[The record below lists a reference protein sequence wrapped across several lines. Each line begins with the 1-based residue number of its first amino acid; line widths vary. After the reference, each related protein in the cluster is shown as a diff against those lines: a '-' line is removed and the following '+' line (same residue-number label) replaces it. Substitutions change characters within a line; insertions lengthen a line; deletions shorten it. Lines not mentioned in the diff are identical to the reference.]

1 MAAASSSNSNPEQIV
16 KLLGLFTAGA
26 FAMRGAG
33 CIINDM
39 WDVNYDKHV
48 ERTKTRPLAS
58 DELNMTQASLFLG
71 CNLLAGLSVLVS
83 LPHTHYCI
91 QVGLSSMPL
100 VIGYPLMKRYTNWP
114 QLVLGMAF
122 SWGTLVGWAA
132 IHGNLNNLE
141 AIIPLYCSGV
151 TWSIVYDTIYA
162 HQDKK
167 DDAKLGLKST
177 ALYFGDYTKPILH
190 GFAAMSLFGWSL
202 AGYYAGIGIPI
213 YYAGCTLAWSHL
225 TWQIV
230 TADLND
236 SSNLAKRF
244 KSNQYVGGI
253 VFASIV
259 AGTIG
264 TSTAGVCL

>member
-1 MAAASSSNSNPEQIV
+1 
-16 KLLGLFTAGA
+16 
-26 FAMRGAG
+26 
-33 CIINDM
+33 
-39 WDVNYDKHV
+39 
-48 ERTKTRPLAS
+48 
-58 DELNMTQASLFLG
+58 
-71 CNLLAGLSVLVS
+71 
-83 LPHTHYCI
+83 
-91 QVGLSSMPL
+91 
-100 VIGYPLMKRYTNWP
+100 MK
-114 QLVLGMAF
+114 
-122 SWGTLVGWAA
+122 S
-132 IHGNLNNLE
+132 
-141 AIIPLYCSGV
+141 
-151 TWSIVYDTIYA
+151 YA

-167 DDAKLGLKST
+167 DDARLGLKST

-213 YYAGCTLAWSHL
+213 YYAGCTLAWTHL

-236 SSNLAKRF
+236 SSNLAERF

-264 TSTAGVCL
+264 TSTASGCL